1 MNILLRHTLSSITR
15 NPVQSVIVV
24 VSTAMITAC
33 VLLCLCVS
41 SLFKFTTRL
50 WADYLFGGSQMI
62 VNTSPQHQDEV
73 REWLEAHDDV
83 EAYIMTYDVSATV
96 MSEDATV
103 RAFGSA
109 NEFGA
114 LDTYD
119 SLISAV
125 VLDRA
130 ENTTSLPS
138 AHISADFAE
147 VLGLSV
153 GDTFTVK
160 GNGEFFV
167 EAVCAATSRYYSNP
181 LPAYAYETDGL
192 PSVTARFSVW
202 FTDAEAALEDDNATI
217 AAYRD
222 ELCAITQDKSSVNTA
237 IASNLAEADASV
249 EGSMRLMNIAA
260 SVISVVMACLLLASF
275 SVIVRG
281 RVNELIKFKAAGA
294 TPAQSAFILIVEAAL
309 YAVVGGLIGLGI
321 GEGLIQYLNTLLDE
335 LIVGATLAAPAYKYF
350 TALAVGILCGI
361 AACALPAVRM
371 SSKPIHALIGGD
383 ERMTR
388 KPPLLVAVFFT
399 LSALALGITQFFVE
413 DMTLN
418 VIGVLLIAVAFVW
431 IVTSAPHFLRF
442 AALGARGLLR
452 HGPAYVAMCA
462 APRNASVNS
471 SLTMLAALIAFIT
484 LGTGIIDVVGLT
496 AVPSSVRYDC
506 DYIISLPTPYN
517 GTTEEFAFSMLEK
530 VRAVEGIERANV
542 RTYHAGYSAISTGDA
557 DKLELDTLEPL
568 VMVGMDEAQ
577 SLRYMCPNLDE
588 EAIRL
593 FAETEHPIVL
603 TRTAAGRYGV
613 GIGDTVYLYTGD
625 PATPAV
631 LSSPFTVVGIDET
644 ITSFDD
650 FFFVTIDDMIATV
663 GWNQGAAETLIL
675 ADGDPSALAPLTEL
689 MDSDPVKVYTRDG
702 FFSAEGKDKLDTS
715 RLIGMFTFIIYGIAG
730 LGLVNL
736 IVLTAGSRMKEFDVL
751 RLAGLTPHGA
761 CDYILTETGMLSA
774 IGFALG
780 LLSAF
785 FVNRAS
791 AAIVQLIGKYITT
804 EAFPVRMIV
813 IAAVLT
819 GIFALLWALSHVIA
833 FVRTTSRRYRSRD
846 DRLLRSD

>member
-33 VLLCLCVS
+33 VLMCLCIS
-41 SLFKFTTRL
+41 SMFEQIATQWAGRLFAGADIYVYTDDNTRDAVL
-50 WADYLFGGSQMI
+50 DFMHENA
-62 VNTSPQHQDEV
+62 
-73 REWLEAHDDV
+73 DDV
-83 EAYIMTYDVSATV
+83 EHCFYASESDFVVTTDTQSIRGAGMGVYDL
-96 MSEDATV
+96 D
-103 RAFGSA
+103 
-109 NEFGA
+109 EF
-114 LDTYD
+114 D
-119 SLISAV
+119 SVTSTDVIA
-125 VLDRA
+125 RT
-130 ENTTSLPS
+130 ENTSSLPS
-138 AHISADFAE
+138 AHVSTVFADAADIW
-147 VLGLSV
+147 L
-153 GDTFTVK
+153 GDTFTLN
-160 GNGEFFV
+160 NGREFFV
-167 EAVCAATSRYYSNP
+167 EAITAATGRYFDQ
-181 LPAYAYETDGL
+181 LVACFAYEFAPDADPYVIFIYLKDPDGL
-192 PSVTARFSVW
+192 RDDGVTTNGKFWADKLRTINGYGDTQVDIGYVDSLVEDSVG
-202 FTDAEAALEDDNATI
+202 
-217 AAYRD
+217 
-222 ELCAITQDKSSVNTA
+222 
-237 IASNLAEADASV
+237 
-249 EGSMRLMNIAA
+249 GSMQLMTVAA
-260 SVISVVMACLLLASF
+260 VIISAVMACLLFSSF

-335 LIVGATLAAPAYKYF
+335 LITGATLAAPAYKYF

-361 AACALPAVRM
+361 AACALPSVRM

-399 LSALALGITQFFVE
+399 LTALALGVAQFFVE
-413 DMTLN
+413 DMILN

-442 AALGARGLLR
+442 AALGARGLSR

-506 DYIISLPTPYN
+506 DYIISLPAPNN

-530 VRAVEGIERANV
+530 VRAVEGIERANI
-542 RTYHAGYSAISTGDA
+542 RTYQSGYSAFATGDEQA
-557 DKLELDTLEPL
+557 TEFETTQPF
-568 VMVGMDEAQ
+568 VMIGMDEAQ
-577 SLRYMCPNLDE
+577 TLRYMCPNLDE

-593 FAETEHPIVL
+593 FAETEHPIIL
-603 TRTAAGRYGV
+603 TRTIAGRYGI
-613 GIGDTVYLYTGD
+613 GIGDTVHLYTGGSD
-625 PATPAV
+625 PTALAST
-631 LSSPFTVVGIDET
+631 FTVVGIDET

-650 FFFVTIDDMIATV
+650 FFFVTIDDMIATA

-702 FFSAEGKDKLDTS
+702 YFSAEGKDKLDTS

-761 CDYILTETGMLSA
+761 CDYIFTETGMLSA

-804 EAFPVRMIV
+804 EAFPVRMII

>member
-1 MNILLRHTLSSITR
+1 M
-15 NPVQSVIVV
+15 QSVIVV
-24 VSTAMITAC
+24 VSTAMITEC
-33 VLLCLCVS
+33 VLMCLCIS
-41 SLFKFTTRL
+41 SMFEQIATQWAGRSFAGADIYVYTDDNTRDTVL
-50 WADYLFGGSQMI
+50 AFM
-62 VNTSPQHQDEV
+62 DEN
-73 REWLEAHDDV
+73 ADDV
-83 EAYIMTYDVSATV
+83 EHCFYASESDFVVTTDTQSIRGAGMGVYDL
-96 MSEDATV
+96 D
-103 RAFGSA
+103 
-109 NEFGA
+109 EF
-114 LDTYD
+114 D
-119 SLISAV
+119 SVTSTDVIA
-125 VLDRA
+125 RT
-130 ENTTSLPS
+130 ENTSSLPS
-138 AHISADFAE
+138 AHVSTVFADAADIW
-147 VLGLSV
+147 L
-153 GDTFTVK
+153 GDTFTLN
-160 GNGEFFV
+160 NGREFFV
-167 EAVCAATSRYYSNP
+167 EAITAATGRYFDQ
-181 LPAYAYETDGL
+181 LVACFVYEFAPDADPHMIFIYLKDPDGLRDDGVTTDGKFWADKL
-192 PSVTARFSVW
+192 RTINGYGTTQVDIGYVDSLVEDSVG
-202 FTDAEAALEDDNATI
+202 
-217 AAYRD
+217 
-222 ELCAITQDKSSVNTA
+222 
-237 IASNLAEADASV
+237 
-249 EGSMRLMNIAA
+249 GSMQLMTVAA
-260 SVISVVMACLLLASF
+260 VIISAVMACLLFSSF

-371 SSKPIHALIGGD
+371 SSRPIHTLIGGD

-388 KPPLLVAVFFT
+388 KPPLIVAVFFT
-399 LSALALGITQFFVE
+399 LTALALGITQFFVE
-413 DMTLN
+413 DMILN

-506 DYIISLPTPYN
+506 DYIISLPTPYK

-577 SLRYMCPNLDE
+577 TLRYMCPNLDE
-588 EAIRL
+588 EVIRL

-603 TRTAAGRYGV
+603 TRTTSGRYGV
-613 GIGDTVYLYTGD
+613 DIGDTVYLYTGD
-625 PATPAV
+625 AATPAV
-631 LSSPFTVVGIDET
+631 SSSPFTVVGIDET

-761 CDYILTETGMLSA
+761 CDYIFTETGMLSA

-833 FVRTTSRRYRSRD
+833 FVHTTSRRYRSRD

>member
-33 VLLCLCVS
+33 VLMCLCIS
-41 SLFKFTTRL
+41 SMFEQIATQWAGRSFAGADIYVHTDDNTRDTVL
-50 WADYLFGGSQMI
+50 AFM
-62 VNTSPQHQDEV
+62 DEN
-73 REWLEAHDDV
+73 ADDV
-83 EAYIMTYDVSATV
+83 EHCFYASESDFVVTTDTQSIRGAGMGVYDL
-96 MSEDATV
+96 D
-103 RAFGSA
+103 
-109 NEFGA
+109 EF
-114 LDTYD
+114 D
-119 SLISAV
+119 SVTSTDVIA
-125 VLDRA
+125 RT
-130 ENTTSLPS
+130 ENTSSLPS
-138 AHISADFAE
+138 AHVSTVFADAADIW
-147 VLGLSV
+147 L
-153 GDTFTVK
+153 GDTFTLN
-160 GNGEFFV
+160 NGREFFV
-167 EAVCAATSRYYSNP
+167 EAITAATGRYFDQ
-181 LPAYAYETDGL
+181 LVACFAYEFAPDADPYVIFIYLKDPDGL
-192 PSVTARFSVW
+192 RDDGVTTNGKFWADKLRTINGYGDTQVDIGHVDSLVEDSVG
-202 FTDAEAALEDDNATI
+202 
-217 AAYRD
+217 
-222 ELCAITQDKSSVNTA
+222 
-237 IASNLAEADASV
+237 
-249 EGSMRLMNIAA
+249 GSMQLMTVAA
-260 SVISVVMACLLLASF
+260 VIISAVMACLLFSSF

-294 TPAQSAFILIVEAAL
+294 TPAQSAFILIVEAAF

-335 LIVGATLAAPAYKYF
+335 LITGATLAAPAYKYF

-361 AACALPAVRM
+361 AACALPSVRM

-399 LSALALGITQFFVE
+399 LTALALGVAQFFVE
-413 DMTLN
+413 DMILN

-442 AALGARGLLR
+442 AALGARGLSR

-496 AVPSSVRYDC
+496 AVPSSARYDC
-506 DYIISLPTPYN
+506 DYIISLPAPNN

-530 VRAVEGIERANV
+530 VRAVEGIERANI
-542 RTYHAGYSAISTGDA
+542 RTYQSGYSAFATGDEQA
-557 DKLELDTLEPL
+557 TEFETAQPF
-568 VMVGMDEAQ
+568 VMIGMDEAQ
-577 SLRYMCPNLDE
+577 TLRYMCPNLDE

-593 FAETEHPIVL
+593 FAETEHPIIL
-603 TRTAAGRYGV
+603 TRTIAGRYGI
-613 GIGDTVYLYTGD
+613 GIGDTVHLYTGGSD
-625 PATPAV
+625 PTALAST
-631 LSSPFTVVGIDET
+631 FTVVGIDET

-761 CDYILTETGMLSA
+761 CDYIFTETGMLSA

>member
-1 MNILLRHTLSSITR
+1 MKKTTFVAAGLL
-15 NPVQSVIVV
+15 
-24 VSTAMITAC
+24 AITAC
-33 VLLCLCVS
+33 TSEPEFQVNGNISGAEGKMLYIEASTLEGIAPLDSVKLKS
-41 SLFKFTTRL
+41 DGRYSFGEPRPKSPEFYRL
-50 WADYLFGGSQMI
+50 RI
-62 VNTSPQHQDEV
+62 
-73 REWLEAHDDV
+73 
-83 EAYIMTYDVSATV
+83 
-96 MSEDATV
+96 EDKVINFSIDSTETV
-103 RAFGSA
+103 RIDAPYNRFATEYTVEGSDNSQRIKELTMKQIKLQADADRLSNDFRA
-109 NEFGA
+109 NK
-114 LDTYD
+114 
-119 SLISAV
+119 
-125 VLDRA
+125 
-130 ENTTSLPS
+130 
-138 AHISADFAE
+138 
-147 VLGLSV
+147 LSH
-153 GDTFTVK
+153 K
-160 GNGEFFV
+160 
-167 EAVCAATSRYYSNP
+167 
-181 LPAYAYETDGL
+181 
-192 PSVTARFSVW
+192 
-202 FTDAEAALEDDNATI
+202 ALEDSLETLIEAYKNDVKTNYIYAAPYTASSYFALFWADKLRTI
-217 AAYRD
+217 NGYGD
-222 ELCAITQDKSSVNTA
+222 TQVDIGYVDSLVEDSVG
-237 IASNLAEADASV
+237 
-249 EGSMRLMNIAA
+249 GSMQLMTVAA
-260 SVISVVMACLLLASF
+260 VIISAVMACLLFSSF

-281 RVNELIKFKAAGA
+281 RVNELIKIKAAGA
-294 TPAQSAFILIVEAAL
+294 TPAQSAFILIVEAAF

-335 LIVGATLAAPAYKYF
+335 LITGATLAAPAYKYF

-361 AACALPAVRM
+361 AACALPSVRM

-399 LSALALGITQFFVE
+399 LTALALGVAQFFVE
-413 DMTLN
+413 DMILN

-442 AALGARGLLR
+442 AALGARGLSR

-506 DYIISLPTPYN
+506 DYIISLPAPNN

-530 VRAVEGIERANV
+530 VRAVEGIERANI
-542 RTYHAGYSAISTGDA
+542 RTYQSGYSAFATGDEQA
-557 DKLELDTLEPL
+557 TEFETAQPF
-568 VMVGMDEAQ
+568 VMIGMDEAQ
-577 SLRYMCPNLDE
+577 TLRYMCPNLDE

-593 FAETEHPIVL
+593 FAETEHPIIL
-603 TRTAAGRYGV
+603 TRTIAGRYGI
-613 GIGDTVYLYTGD
+613 GIGDTVHLYTGGSD
-625 PATPAV
+625 PTALAST
-631 LSSPFTVVGIDET
+631 FTVVGIDET

-650 FFFVTIDDMIATV
+650 FFFVTIDDMIATA

-689 MDSDPVKVYTRDG
+689 MDSDPVRVYTRDG
-702 FFSAEGKDKLDTS
+702 YFSAEGKDKLDTS

-761 CDYILTETGMLSA
+761 CDYIFTETAMLSA

-804 EAFPVRMIV
+804 EAFPVRMII